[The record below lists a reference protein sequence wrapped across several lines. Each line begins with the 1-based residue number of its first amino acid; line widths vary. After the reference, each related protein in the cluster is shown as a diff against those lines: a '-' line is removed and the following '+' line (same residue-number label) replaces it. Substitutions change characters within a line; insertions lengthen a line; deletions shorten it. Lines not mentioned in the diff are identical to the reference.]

1 MAQLPKLFKQ
11 DLTQDVKVRHLATKV
26 FNADDLSD
34 PARAVGIPLFN
45 LVYHDCVIIPWIGL
59 KGEKGQSGLPDGM
72 STYLYAMLNA
82 DPVYCPIDADEGT
95 IRDVEEAC
103 ALSGKLMY
111 TEMLRHEF
119 LSPDGLKQR
128 VTYADGTAV
137 EVDMERGSCKTE
149 PPRA

>member
-1 MAQLPKLFKQ
+1 MPEIPGKMDHP
-11 DLTQDVKVRHLATKV
+11 DLRILC
-26 FNADDLSD
+26 
-34 PARAVGIPLFN
+34 G
-45 LVYHDCVIIPWIGL
+45 
-59 KGEKGQSGLPDGM
+59 
-72 STYLYAMLNA
+72 

-137 EVDMERGSCKTE
+137 EVDMEKGSCSVE
-149 PPRA
+149 PLRS